1 MKTPGNVTRC
11 DREVFARLKQLD
23 KPTLSKAVGNSLQ
36 SYEIEAMLKR
46 RDAIVAII
54 EQKGE
59 NGLFDRI
66 K

>member
-23 KPTLSKAVGNSLQ
+23 KPTLSKAVGHSLQ
-36 SYEIEAMLKR
+36 GYEIEAILKR
-46 RDAIVAII
+46 RDAIVTLI
-54 EQKGE
+54 EQRGE
-59 NGLFDRI
+59 GGLFDRI